1 MLLKEML
8 EEYQNDVAYNL
19 PFGEVTL
26 TGARQVYFEIRA
38 KYVNLAA
45 RARDDFTK
53 EYETYESTREMVSR
67 TYLKFYTIWDDI
79 VEETCKDLVS
89 IGYYELDE
97 STLYKISVKRGCTRF
112 FDDAYQEIKDEVS
125 DIKEELT
132 NRENY
137 REEQKNS
144 RGRWVGSTF
153 GGGILNAYA
162 HQAKLGMMNAAS
174 GAAYN
179 IVNAIGNAADEK
191 DAVAKIEKIYQSK
204 ETKETL
210 QQAVFMSIFS
220 VHLLVADILNE
231 GERTPLAEEISQE
244 QSERAQR
251 LCNNIQHIPEENRK
265 EVLVSI
271 FELDPKLEIAY
282 EYALLLYGDEGGTLE
297 EFGHEVRFNVAEKK
311 EELISRSVRVVKIG
325 TQAELKM
332 ARDSLPRLCQRFG
345 ATDEMADEANAYLD
359 SIQEKLEEGI
369 DNS

>member
-1 MLLKEML
+1 
-8 EEYQNDVAYNL
+8 
-19 PFGEVTL
+19 
-26 TGARQVYFEIRA
+26 
-38 KYVNLAA
+38 
-45 RARDDFTK
+45 
-53 EYETYESTREMVSR
+53 
-67 TYLKFYTIWDDI
+67 
-79 VEETCKDLVS
+79 
-89 IGYYELDE
+89 
-97 STLYKISVKRGCTRF
+97 
-112 FDDAYQEIKDEVS
+112 
-125 DIKEELT
+125 
-132 NRENY
+132 
-137 REEQKNS
+137 
-144 RGRWVGSTF
+144 
-153 GGGILNAYA
+153 
-162 HQAKLGMMNAAS
+162 
-174 GAAYN
+174 
-179 IVNAIGNAADEK
+179 VNAIGNAADEK